1 MSGKSVVADILNSR
15 PKKNG
20 RGKDTIPSPP
30 TGDTKVR
37 INTLVGYDEGWQQD
51 IEKSE
56 HLRIYLEDIL
66 EYSTDPPEL
75 VEELKREFGKNK
87 SPNYLYR
94 AGDTL
99 AGNQVYI
106 HIVTDKVSRQF
117 IYKTI
122 EPRIEEN
129 RNELMA
135 EIDKRISL
143 LIDDQTNYNS
153 LETKTEYLFG
163 LLDKIV
169 KVGKNNDYAK
179 LFEEPEPG
187 KKPKKIKRSQKIVV
201 NQKTYERLHY
211 EIYCEKIGSSLLEPL
226 IRDPYIED
234 IHCAG
239 RGPLHISHKT
249 FGTVET
255 SMVIDDPEE
264 LDDFVLNLS
273 EIVGKP
279 ASHRDPIIDAKM
291 PDGSRLNLVFGD
303 DVSTRGSNF
312 TIRKFASD
320 PISICQIVN
329 WGTMTSLLAAYCW
342 ILLVEKMSLWICGET
357 ASGKTTTL
365 SAITMFIPD
374 DYKIVSIE
382 EVPEVHAPHKNW
394 IREVVRET
402 GNAASEEKGAVSMFQ
417 LLKAALRQ
425 RPTYIIVGEVRGA
438 EGMIAFQ
445 AMQTGH
451 ASMATFH
458 AADIGK
464 LVQRLTNYPIEV
476 PKTHIDNLQCAL
488 FQSAVHDATTGR
500 YKRRVLAINEILG
513 YEPAEGLFN
522 FVETFAF
529 DAALDTQVFRGR
541 GTSFLLD
548 SKIAV
553 MRGYEDHEI
562 PMIYDELY
570 DRAEILEYMI
580 ALGILEYD
588 DVMKNLRWIN
598 QVGVSVALTR
608 FKRQALMELGNKI
621 EKEISDKVGRNVE
634 F

>member
-1 MSGKSVVADILNSR
+1 VVADILS
-15 PKKNG
+15 G
-20 RGKDTIPSPP
+20 QPSTNYEPP
-30 TGDTKVR
+30 TIRPGGYKPR
-37 INTLVGYDEGWQQD
+37 METLEGYDEGWMQD
-51 IEKSE
+51 IAKSD
-56 HLRIYLEDIL
+56 HLRKYLENLL
-66 EYSTDPPEL
+66 EITTDPPIL
-75 VEELKREFGKNK
+75 VEELKREFAKNK
-87 SPNYLYR
+87 SPNYIYR

-106 HIVTDKVSRQF
+106 HILTDKISRKFLYQA
-117 IYKTI
+117 I
-122 EPRIEEN
+122 EPRVDEN

-135 EIDKRISL
+135 EIDKRIAL
-143 LIDDQTNYNS
+143 LIDDKENYNS
-153 LETKTEYLFG
+153 VETKTEYLFG
-163 LLDKIV
+163 LLDQIV
-169 KVGKNNDYAK
+169 KVGKNNEFNK
-179 LFEEPEPG
+179 LFDEANPD
-187 KKPKKIKRSQKIVV
+187 KKPKKIKRNKKITVD
-201 NQKTYERLHY
+201 QKTYDCLRY

-226 IRDPYIED
+226 IRDLYIED

-239 RGPLHISHKT
+239 RGPIHISHKT

-255 SMVIDDPEE
+255 SMIIEDPEE

-312 TIRKFASD
+312 TIRKFAAD
-320 PISICQIVN
+320 PLSICQIID

-342 ILLVEKMSLWICGET
+342 ILLEEKMSLWICGET

-382 EVPEVHAPHKNW
+382 EVPEVYVPHKNW

-402 GNAASEEKGAVSMFQ
+402 GNAASDEKGAVSMFQ

-425 RPTYIIVGEVRGA
+425 RPTYIIVGEVRGQ

-458 AADIGK
+458 AADVAK
-464 LVQRLTNYPIEV
+464 LVQRLTNYPITV
-476 PKTHIDNLQCAL
+476 PKTHIDNLHCAL

-513 YEPAEGLFN
+513 YEPAEGMFN
-522 FVETFAF
+522 FVEVFSF
-529 DAALDTQVFRGR
+529 DAAQDTQVFRGR

-548 SKIAV
+548 AKIAI
-553 MRGYEDHEI
+553 MRGYEDHET
-562 PMIYDELY
+562 PLIYEELY

-580 ALGILEYD
+580 ALGILEYGE
-588 DVMKNLRWIN
+588 VIKNLQWIQ
-598 QVGVSVALTR
+598 QVGVESALTR
-608 FKRQALMELGNKI
+608 FKRQALMELGGNI
-621 EKEISDKVGRNVE
+621 EKEISEKVGRFSE
-634 F
+634 Y